1 MKRKN
6 SVRNVQHSI
15 LPPLTEEQKAQI
27 ASLRVMPDDD
37 IGYGDVPALSDEQ
50 WGTALKGRFYKPMK
64 VSKTV
69 RIDADILEWL
79 QRPGKGYQKRLN
91 AVLRAA
97 MLKGQ
102 ELEE

>member
-1 MKRKN
+1 MAKHHI
-6 SVRNVQHSI
+6 SFELAQHVFSDPNQLAVI
-15 LPPLTEEQKAQI
+15 ERI
-27 ASLRVMPDDD
+27 DDGID
-37 IGYGDVPALSDEQ
+37 YGDAPALSDEQ
-50 WGTALKGRFYKPMK
+50 WGTALQGRFYKPMK

>member
-6 SVRNVQHSI
+6 SVRNVQHSV
-15 LPPLTEEQKAQI
+15 LSPLTEEQKAQI
-27 ASLRVMPDDD
+27 ASLRVMPEGEID
-37 IGYGDVPALSDEQ
+37 YGDAPALSDEQ
-50 WGTALKGRFYKPMK
+50 WGTALQGRFYKPMK

>member
-37 IGYGDVPALSDEQ
+37 IDYGDAPALSDEQ
-50 WGTALKGRFYKPMK
+50 WGTALKGRFYKPVK

-69 RIDADILEWL
+69 RIDADILAWL